1 MNARFRV
8 ATVASLLLL
17 IAIPTVGQTTSAQ
30 AVRTEG
36 GCRLATRTTAGA
48 PYSALQENTHSQ
60 TLADGT
66 HIESK
71 EQTYQFY
78 RDSQGR
84 QRTEMKQHYFA
95 PTGEQVEF
103 VRNIMIID
111 PVACVEYNL
120 LVSEH
125 VALRQ
130 TYAPNEM
137 TPEEQSNAVKQQA
150 HATPNELRHETS
162 TERLGTDTIEG
173 LAVEGKRI
181 TTTYP
186 VGSLGNDR
194 PIVVTNEI
202 WRMSLEPKLIVLSK
216 TSDPRSGET
225 TEHLTNI
232 KPWEPS
238 PTLFRVPADYQI
250 QDPPYK

>member
-1 MNARFRV
+1 MNARLRV
-8 ATVASLLLL
+8 ASVSSVLLL
-17 IAIPTVGQTTSAQ
+17 IAIPTVGQTTSAP
-30 AVRTEG
+30 AARTEG
-36 GCRLATRTTAGA
+36 GCPLANRTTAGA
-48 PYSALQENTHSQ
+48 PYSGLQENTHSQ
-60 TLADGT
+60 TLTDGT

-84 QRTEMKQHYFA
+84 QRTEMKGHFFG

-103 VRNIMIID
+103 LRNIVIID
-111 PVACVEYNL
+111 PVACIEYNL

-125 VALRQ
+125 VALRH
-130 TYAPNEM
+130 TYALNEM
-137 TPEEQSNAVKQQA
+137 TPAGQSNAVKQA
-150 HATPNELRHETS
+150 APATREELRHETS

-173 LAVEGKRI
+173 VAVEGKRI

-194 PIVVTNEI
+194 PFVVTHEV